1 MVTSNLSESKARVG
15 EMGRNSKG
23 GRGAGE
29 KLSENTKLYNLTSGS
44 EVVQPTRVVEDTEVV
59 DRGGSSDFKYEKNL
73 LKPKGVIVVFKK
85 STDFWGPKLGG
96 STVTQDSDFFSQN
109 EIY

>member
-1 MVTSNLSESKARVG
+1 
-15 EMGRNSKG
+15 MGRNSQG
-23 GRGAGE
+23 GRGAGT

-73 LKPKGVIVVFKK
+73 LKPEGVDVVFKK
-85 STDFWGPKLGG
+85 ITDFWGPKLGG
-96 STVTQDSDFFSQN
+96 SSVKQDSEAFSSKEVLIKTHKIFARCVN
-109 EIY
+109 